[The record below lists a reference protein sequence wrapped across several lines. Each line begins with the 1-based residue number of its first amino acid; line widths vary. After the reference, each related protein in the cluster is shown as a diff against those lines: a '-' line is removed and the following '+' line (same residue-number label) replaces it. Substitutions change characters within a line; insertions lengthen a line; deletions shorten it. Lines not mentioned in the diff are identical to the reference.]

1 MMVAVPLKNLS
12 DFWITLE
19 TSLTNCD
26 INFILSG
33 SRDCVISAATGATKF
48 EITNIQL
55 YVPVVTLFTQDKAKL
70 SVQLKARFKRT
81 YNWSNSQSNSEQI
94 SQNPKINHLIL
105 CYHLRTRQV
114 EQRIQDIT
122 SRKQR

>member
-70 SVQLKARFKRT
+70 SVQLKAGFKRT
-81 YNWSNSQSNSEQI
+81 NNWSNSQSNSEQI
-94 SQNPKINHLIL
+94 SQNPKINH
-105 CYHLRTRQV
+105 
-114 EQRIQDIT
+114 
-122 SRKQR
+122 

>member
-1 MMVAVPLKNLS
+1 MVVVSLKNLS

-48 EITNIQL
+48 EITNKT
-55 YVPVVTLFTQDKAKL
+55 TLR
-70 SVQLKARFKRT
+70 SS
-81 YNWSNSQSNSEQI
+81 SNFV
-94 SQNPKINHLIL
+94 
-105 CYHLRTRQV
+105 Y
-114 EQRIQDIT
+114 
-122 SRKQR
+122 SR